1 MGVTLPQ
8 DDTNVVGRME
18 RRVSDYMDERRAVK
32 RKAVRELF
40 GKDEDPSMEQMTAY
54 NTSLQPYIKELI
66 AFQGKIFENDKQR
79 TMERTKVTNKMLD
92 AVQAVIRSR
101 ADNATGMN
109 KARLIEYGRNITNL
123 QKGLD
128 LATSASDD
136 VLYAP
141 QGEEAVFKAANAAME
156 KSSGE
161 NFNATQ
167 IGAALVKQLPNKA
180 EREEA
185 LRRLEVYLDDN
196 QTRIDP
202 ETVRSSMKTAAA
214 AHGLPGEVLSELG
227 ATDPSSAA
235 YVEMGHAMGS
245 DPASAVAMFVEQ
257 RDRIDAMQASS
268 GGSFGATMAE
278 LAGAMTSGDTEE
290 MQEALNDIVGEIG
303 MTAEEAMLHSN
314 QERHKEVL
322 LGQLYNPNAPS
333 SVEIARDQLLQDPGF
348 LTYKDSMGFS
358 TDRAAFIS
366 LKRQMR
372 KSRRKKKRKDR
383 QLLRGG
389 AGISSPQSMNALK
402 ALQENE
408 DKARVPGQG
417 ASPSAALTQHADPA
431 STKVKVGGD
440 SGGNNTP

>member
-1 MGVTLPQ
+1 MAEE
-8 DDTNVVGRME
+8 DTNVVGRLE
-18 RRVSDYMDERRAVK
+18 RRLADYMDERRAVK

-40 GKDEDPSMEQMTAY
+40 GPDEDPSMEQMASY
-54 NTSLQPYIKELI
+54 NASLQPYIKELI
-66 AFQGKIFENDKQR
+66 AFQSKIFENDKQL
-79 TMERTKVTNKMLD
+79 TMERTKVVNKMLD
-92 AVQAVIRSR
+92 AVQAVIRAR
-101 ADNATGMN
+101 ASNATGMN
-109 KARLIEYGRNITNL
+109 KTRLIEYGRNITNL

-128 LATSASDD
+128 LSASSEGES
-136 VLYAP
+136 LYAP
-141 QGEEAVFKAANAAME
+141 QGEDAVFEAANAAME
-156 KSSGE
+156 KSSGDR
-161 NFNATQ
+161 FNATQ
-167 IGAALVKQLPNKA
+167 IGADLVDQLPNRA

-185 LRRLEVYLDDN
+185 LRRLEAYLNEN
-196 QTRIDP
+196 QTRISIGS
-202 ETVRSSMKTAAA
+202 VRDSAEAAAA
-214 AHGLPGEVLSELG
+214 AHGLPDEVLSELG

-245 DPASAVAMFVEQ
+245 DTASAVSMFLLQ
-257 RDRIDAMQASS
+257 QDRIDNMQASS

-278 LAGAMTSGDTEE
+278 LSAAMTSGNSEE

-303 MTAEEAMLHSN
+303 MTPEEALLHSN

-348 LTYKDSMGFS
+348 LSYKDAMGFS

-372 KSRRKKKRKDR
+372 KARRKKRRKDR

-389 AGISSPQSMNALK
+389 ARIDSPEAVNALK

-408 DKARVPGQG
+408 YKARLGAQA
-417 ASPSAALTQHADPA
+417 ASPSATVVQPA
-431 STKVKVGGD
+431 EPAATKVKVGGT
-440 SGGNNTP
+440 GGGTTSEGY